1 MKIINWQETDV
12 ILKCQILSRGISNN
26 KEDVESSVSN
36 IIARV
41 RAEGDAALL
50 YYTEI
55 YDGIKLNPI
64 KVSCKSAKTKIK
76 DAIDNA
82 YKRIKQFHELQIPGS
97 IQYNGSGVKAW
108 KSWLPI
114 DNVGLYIPGGTAPLI
129 STLLMLAV
137 PAKLAGCKN
146 IVCVTPPNR
155 NGSIDT
161 AILYAAELCGI
172 EYLYSIGGAQAIA
185 ALAYGT
191 ETVPKVDK
199 VFGPGN
205 KYVTEA
211 KIQVSR
217 DPLGAALDMP
227 AGPSEVLVIAGE
239 IANPKLIAS
248 DLLAQAE
255 HDEDAIAICITTNTQ
270 LAEQINI
277 ATMDHLK
284 SLKRKDIISKSLNHS
299 YIIIA
304 KDLDHAFEISNA
316 YAPEHLILNI
326 EGAQSYIKF
335 VKNAGSVFL
344 GQWSAEALGD
354 YASGPN
360 HVLPTYGYA
369 RNYSGLGVESFMKAI
384 TFQEVS
390 QEGLLELA
398 STVEALADFEGL
410 DAHKMSVSMR
420 RLFWRGNHDLVRK
433 VSAP

>member
-12 ILKCQILSRGISNN
+12 ILRRQILSRDISNN
-26 KEDVESSVSN
+26 KEDVASSVAN
-36 IIARV
+36 IITRV

-55 YDGIKLNPI
+55 YDSVKLNSMR
-64 KVSCKSAKTKIK
+64 VSCKSSQTEIK
-76 DAIDNA
+76 DAIDKA
-82 YKRIKQFHELQIPGS
+82 YKRIKQFHELQTPS
-97 IQYNGSGVKAW
+97 NVEYNKDGVKAW

-129 STLLMLAV
+129 STLLMLAI
-137 PAKLAGCKN
+137 PAKLAGCQN
-146 IVCVTPPNR
+146 IVCVTPPNSE
-155 NGSIDT
+155 GGIDP

-172 EYLYSIGGAQAIA
+172 QYVYSIGGAQAIA

-239 IANPKLIAS
+239 TANPQLVAS

-255 HDEDAIAICITTNTQ
+255 HDKDAVAICITTNTQ
-270 LAEQINI
+270 LAEKINI
-277 ATMDHLK
+277 AITDQLQ
-284 SLKRKDIISKSLNHS
+284 SLKRKDILNKSLKHA

-304 KDLDHAFEISNA
+304 KDLNEAFEISNA

-326 EGAQSYIKF
+326 EDAQNYIKF
-335 VKNAGSVFL
+335 VRNAGSVFL

-384 TFQEVS
+384 TFQEIS
-390 QEGLLELA
+390 EEGLLGLA
-398 STVEALADFEGL
+398 KTVEALADFEGL
-410 DAHKMSVSMR
+410 YAHKMSVSTR
-420 RLFWRGNHDLVRK
+420 RLLLERK
-433 VSAP
+433 S